1 MWPPSTLYITRRKML
16 RVTLLQLYDPGIV
29 SHFCLFVEENLGGI
43 ALGDKETHSWEKG
56 LCSFFSSDLINLC
69 RCFDGVFLDLILNLY
84 LQLPTVSPLPQLLLF
99 FFQTMSANT
108 GFHNLAVIEI
118 EESYL
123 TASLSL

>member
-1 MWPPSTLYITRRKML
+1 ML

-69 RCFDGVFLDLILNLY
+69 RCFDGFRLTIK
-84 LQLPTVSPLPQLLLF
+84 SLLAIANSISSTPASALF
-99 FFQTMSANT
+99 FPDN
-108 GFHNLAVIEI
+108 VC
-118 EESYL
+118 
-123 TASLSL
+123 